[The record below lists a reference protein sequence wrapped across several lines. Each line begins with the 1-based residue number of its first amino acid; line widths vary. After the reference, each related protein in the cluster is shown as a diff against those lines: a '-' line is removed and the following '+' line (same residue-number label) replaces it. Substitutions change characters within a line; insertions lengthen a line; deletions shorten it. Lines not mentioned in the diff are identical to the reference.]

1 VGDKDTPDEEPP
13 MEEEG
18 GKEDS
23 PDGELHMEEGGGEYS
38 PDEEPQMEESRR
50 ISLADLAETDHPCLA
65 DGVFSILHSPEVVV
79 SDPKDVG
86 YYMDLDG
93 LLILSK

>member
-1 VGDKDTPDEEPP
+1 

-18 GKEDS
+18 GEEDS
-23 PDGELHMEEGGGEYS
+23 PEGELHMEEGGGEDS
-38 PDEEPQMEESRR
+38 PDEELQMEEGRQ

-65 DGVFSILHSPEVVV
+65 DGVFS
-79 SDPKDVG
+79 
-86 YYMDLDG
+86 DLDG